1 MPHAESAILLGPSG
15 IVPAKVGA
23 AIRQVVAP
31 LAGGSAEGQV
41 YAAVVYRGS
50 RPTSELLLAPTT
62 FANAYRKAN
71 LVFKYLDFADLDR
84 TQQQLRTV
92 KSDDGSVIAYM
103 GTASAEDL
111 SRRIKASAGVYIML
125 SEVDESVLSSLGL
138 PRLPRA
144 ARGSPV
150 LLQVKDLSDVPETEV
165 PADEATL
172 EWHRDF
178 IEKIPTWTAAE
189 VSSQTISKRSNKS
202 AAASR
207 WLREG
212 RIFSVR
218 FAGEQRFPRFEFQ
231 NGAPIPVIAKVIRI
245 FATDATGWSLAFF
258 FANPNSYIGGRKP
271 IELIQ
276 TDPDRVVS
284 LAERFAHP
292 ADVF

>member
-1 MPHAESAILLGPSG
+1 MTHAKSAILLGPSG

-31 LAGGSAEGQV
+31 LTGGSAEGQA
-41 YAAVVYRGS
+41 YAAVVYRAG
-50 RPTSELLLAPTT
+50 RPASELLLAPTT
-62 FANAYRKAN
+62 FANAYKKAN
-71 LVFKYLDFADLDR
+71 IVLKDLDFADLGR
-84 TQQQLRTV
+84 TQQQFRTV
-92 KSDDGSVIAYM
+92 KSANESVIAYM

-111 SRRIKASAGVYIML
+111 SRRIKASVGVYIML
-125 SEVDESVLSSLGL
+125 SELDESVLSSLCL

-144 ARGSPV
+144 ARGSRI
-150 LLQVKDLSDVPETEV
+150 LLQVKNLSNVPETEV

-172 EWHRDF
+172 EWHRNF
-178 IEKIPTWTAAE
+178 IKKVPTWTAAE
-189 VSSQTISKRSNKS
+189 ISSQTATKSSIKS

-231 NGAPIPVIAKVIRI
+231 NGAPIPVIAKVIKI

-258 FANPNSYIGGRKP
+258 FANPNPYIGGRKP